1 VQYSLAL
8 SCFFVLPE
16 RTLTNEVL
24 RVSDSAAKKMSLF
37 WGKLRGWEIVLNLT
51 WGLIQRL
58 I

>member
-1 VQYSLAL
+1 
-8 SCFFVLPE
+8 LPE

-51 WGLIQRL
+51 SGLIQRM
-58 I
+58 IW

>member
-1 VQYSLAL
+1 VQYGFAL

-24 RVSDSAAKKMSLF
+24 RVSDSAAKKMSLI
-37 WGKLRGWEIVLNLT
+37 WVKLRGWEIVLNLT